1 MSQSDEQKT
10 TLIPDCVF
18 VSTWRVCSL
27 ISSFKDITVSSSA
40 AQLAEKRGSE
50 DQDSHDLPITRDRND
65 RDREC
70 HLTYK
75 H

>member
-1 MSQSDEQKT
+1 MEIMEEYHQDGLKPKYSYA
-10 TLIPDCVF
+10 
-18 VSTWRVCSL
+18 
-27 ISSFKDITVSSSA
+27 SA
-40 AQLAEKRGSE
+40 AKLAEKRGSE
-50 DQDSHDLPITRDRND
+50 D